1 MIPAKIL
8 ERKSRLQ
15 TSSTK
20 QAEARAAAGTLCTL
34 LAVPAVT
41 EAAAQGILLAW
52 AYGESVMDVRSL
64 LDGQKAAI
72 TKDDTN
78 WQLSLS
84 GLMKLG
90 TDEDTGTGMDVQDGM
105 GYKDYMRMLLFL
117 EGKERMSMRAMGII
131 EKNMQSIYGQPAFR
145 IDYCAGR
152 MEIRTVCN
160 LRRGIKYQYR
170 TYYGYQ

>member
-1 MIPAKIL
+1 
-8 ERKSRLQ
+8 
-15 TSSTK
+15 
-20 QAEARAAAGTLCTL
+20 
-34 LAVPAVT
+34 
-41 EAAAQGILLAW
+41 
-52 AYGESVMDVRSL
+52 
-64 LDGQKAAI
+64 
-72 TKDDTN
+72 
-78 WQLSLS
+78 
-84 GLMKLG
+84 
-90 TDEDTGTGMDVQDGM
+90 MDVQDGM

-160 LRRGIKYQYR
+160 LRRGLKYQYR

>member
-1 MIPAKIL
+1 MKYVFLII
-8 ERKSRLQ
+8 
-15 TSSTK
+15 
-20 QAEARAAAGTLCTL
+20 
-34 LAVPAVT
+34 
-41 EAAAQGILLAW
+41 
-52 AYGESVMDVRSL
+52 
-64 LDGQKAAI
+64 AI
-72 TKDDTN
+72 TLMSCTSDNLSTADLLRGKWIEVNTKSDTLVFGLFGDQEAMMVN
-78 WQLSLS
+78 RGYEIRDSFRLPKHGSGPYDYRISKNKIALHSYLSS
-84 GLMKLG
+84 S
-90 TDEDTGTGMDVQDGM
+90 M

>member
-1 MIPAKIL
+1 MLIFRNKIPCFLFLYLIVFEK
-8 ERKSRLQ
+8 EQ
-15 TSSTK
+15 
-20 QAEARAAAGTLCTL
+20 
-34 LAVPAVT
+34 
-41 EAAAQGILLAW
+41 
-52 AYGESVMDVRSL
+52 
-64 LDGQKAAI
+64 
-72 TKDDTN
+72 DDLHD
-78 WQLSLS
+78 QH
-84 GLMKLG
+84 
-90 TDEDTGTGMDVQDGM
+90 EDTGTGMDMQDGM

>member
-1 MIPAKIL
+1 
-8 ERKSRLQ
+8 
-15 TSSTK
+15 
-20 QAEARAAAGTLCTL
+20 
-34 LAVPAVT
+34 
-41 EAAAQGILLAW
+41 
-52 AYGESVMDVRSL
+52 
-64 LDGQKAAI
+64 
-72 TKDDTN
+72 
-78 WQLSLS
+78 
-84 GLMKLG
+84 MKLG

-160 LRRGIKYQYR
+160 LRRGIKYQR
-170 TYYGYQ
+170 TRCNSMRRIKMPFQVSKISQNYNKKTKKGAGFAL

>member
-1 MIPAKIL
+1 
-8 ERKSRLQ
+8 
-15 TSSTK
+15 
-20 QAEARAAAGTLCTL
+20 
-34 LAVPAVT
+34 
-41 EAAAQGILLAW
+41 
-52 AYGESVMDVRSL
+52 MDVRSL

-131 EKNMQSIYGQPAFR
+131 EKNMQSIYGQLVFWFVF
-145 IDYCAGR
+145 CVG
-152 MEIRTVCN
+152 
-160 LRRGIKYQYR
+160 
-170 TYYGYQ
+170 